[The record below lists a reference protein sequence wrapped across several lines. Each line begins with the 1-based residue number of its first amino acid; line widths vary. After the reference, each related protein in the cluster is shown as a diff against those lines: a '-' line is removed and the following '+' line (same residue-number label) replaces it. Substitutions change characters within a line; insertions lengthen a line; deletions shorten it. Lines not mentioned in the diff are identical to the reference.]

1 MSTIRCL
8 RCDMIAAAKDSWACS
23 VRNTAC
29 MLHKQHSIFSFLHI
43 KHFSLAEIGQFCPL
57 LVDGSYTTGQLFLHK
72 VFGYRG
78 VVLIPWKANLHD
90 RDTSVASNDVDTPSF
105 NSPSGNSRSTQYYQ
119 VLMDERDSPYVSNRI
134 QTKAVTYLTSG
145 NDSR

>member
-1 MSTIRCL
+1 MYATL
-8 RCDMIAAAKDSWACS
+8 QAKFYD
-23 VRNTAC
+23 
-29 MLHKQHSIFSFLHI
+29 FFLFLY
-43 KHFSLAEIGQFCPL
+43 FSLAEVGQFCPM

-78 VVLIPWKANLHD
+78 VVLTPWKANLHD

-105 NSPSGNSRSTQYYQ
+105 NTPSGNSRSIQYYQ
-119 VLMDERDSPYVSNRI
+119 VLIDERDSPYVSNRI

-145 NDSR
+145 TNSR